1 MLGIYVTVAR
11 RRGELIRVLFDMAR
25 GKWRDS
31 EHVEIHQAD
40 RAVLKVHSATKKFR
54 AVMDGELVRLDRETT
69 IEIRPGA
76 LNVLVPARAV
86 QAKAA

>member
-1 MLGIYVTVAR
+1 V
-11 RRGELIRVLFDMAR
+11 RVLFDMAR

-40 RAVLKVHSATKKFR
+40 RAVLKLHSAAKKFR

-69 IEIRPGA
+69 MEIHPGA

-86 QAKAA
+86 QARAA